1 MLVVDGTKL
10 GNMLYELDYPEAL
23 LQSLRGTS
31 LDMRDMQWI
40 AIVTL
45 LLDKRPVSDLSVLF
59 RIEDFLRKLNY

>member
-23 LQSLRGTS
+23 LQSLRGAS

-40 AIVTL
+40 AIATL